1 MSKRTPWFPAS
12 VKPVREGAYEGEIE
26 VDGCICR
33 CYQVS
38 WRNEMWHV
46 AIAASADG
54 GKQVMMADPFGL
66 LSRNPSF
73 RWRGLTRPAE
83 ES

>member
-12 VKPVREGAYEGEIE
+12 VKPVRDGVYEGEVE
-26 VDGCICR
+26 VDGYVCR

-38 WRNEMWHV
+38 WRDDDWHV
-46 AIAASADG
+46 AIAASPTGDRLA
-54 GKQVMMADPFGL
+54 MMPDLFGL
-66 LSRNPSF
+66 LGPTF